1 MVDVAIV
8 GAPGYAGIE
17 LTRLV
22 LGHPEMNLTLV
33 TSAAEA
39 GRRIDDV
46 YPQLS
51 GLTDLAYVE
60 PDVAALAESAQLVF
74 LAVPHTA
81 ALALVPALLD
91 AGLTVVD
98 ASADYRL
105 QDAAVYESWYGT
117 EHTSPE
123 LLSSAVYGLPEL
135 DRSGLAGARLVACP
149 GCYPTAALLAA
160 APALQAGIVTA
171 SRVMI
176 DAKSGVS
183 GAGRSAT
190 AGTHFPTVN
199 ESLQP
204 YKVSTHRHT
213 PEIEQGLSRAAGRAV
228 AAVFVPH
235 LVPMTRG
242 LLATVYLDLA
252 TPMSAQEIVTLYRER
267 YDGEPFVR
275 VHDVGRM
282 PSTAEVRG
290 TNRAHIGIAVDPAG
304 MLVVA
309 CAIDNLVKGTA
320 GQAVQCANL
329 ALGFAE
335 TDGLNYPAPVV

>member
-22 LGHPEMNLTLV
+22 LGHPEMHLAIV

-51 GLTDLAYVE
+51 GLTDLAYTE
-60 PDVAALAESAQLVF
+60 PDVGTIAEGAHLVF

-81 ALALVPALLD
+81 ALAIAPALLG

-105 QDAAVYESWYGT
+105 QDAATYESWYGT

-160 APALQAGIVTA
+160 APALEAGIVTGD
-171 SRVMI
+171 RVLI

-183 GAGRSAT
+183 GAGRSAS

-213 PEIEQGLSRAAGRAV
+213 PEIEQGLSRAAGRTV
-228 AAVFVPH
+228 GAVFVPH

-242 LLATVYLDLA
+242 LLATVYLDLVA
-252 TPMSAQEIVTLYRER
+252 SMSTDAVVALYRER
-267 YDGEPFVR
+267 YEGEPFIR

-290 TNRAHIGIAVDPAG
+290 TNRAHIGIAVDPSG
-304 MLVVA
+304 VLVVA

-329 ALGFAE
+329 ALGFPE
-335 TDGLNYPAPVV
+335 TAGLIHPAPVV